1 MHRTTAS
8 RALSDLNLTILLALR
23 SGLSLDKTR
32 SHLEAADPRT
42 HAGNI
47 PGFHLDE
54 AAPDIGQ
61 LTAATAR
68 SYLEILARIA
78 HIAECELSYLKNTVL
93 GAPRE
98 RLVRTL
104 FNCDPDDA
112 GYSELKLPVVREV
125 FNRLLEISARC
136 EIPWAEMVRRL
147 KKANG
152 HKMVGKLFSSPE
164 IEVETPRTLE
174 DILADMTLGRPV
186 LRHYQQEIVA
196 SFLKSSLDRS
206 RMHVIALPTGGG
218 KTLVANECVDRYLK
232 AHEDFKVLWLAP
244 NWVLLEQAAIN
255 MAACFGRKD
264 ELRYAGNGRKLL
276 GLERYN
282 RNDRE
287 ARVIYATLQSWYR
300 GGDGVFSC
308 PTDRLMVVYD
318 ESHWGLGSTM
328 LRNVFKKYLGKTSM
342 LGLSATPRDSV
353 KTQLLLPHYSF
364 ADLLKMGHLAEPRI
378 DQIDTGVV
386 WSPSFHAGSPFLTQ
400 QCLAVLG
407 DNAERNRLVVD
418 TIARRL
424 SEFRKVLVFACNRA
438 HADLLNNMLGL
449 RHVACAPYHTGVD
462 RAQRAESLKNFK
474 TGAVKVLISVNMA
487 VHGVDIPE
495 IDCIVM
501 ARPTESAALCAQMVG
516 RGARTTPDKKAF
528 HILEFTDNLA
538 AYIDRIIY
546 SRDLYSAAAAP
557 GLPAAAARQRPR
569 HFEPGKV
576 VFQQLT
582 GIPGVEG
589 LQYTVDHSFGVEI
602 ELTALPGPHG
612 EIVPTMEQAHWHR
625 IARALIGCVTGAGV
639 DMSEEPTDYHE
650 GDPARW
656 HLEQDSSCGWEI
668 ISPPLRNQAGF
679 NELYRVFKAV
689 KNLVEN
695 SRELLVDF
703 SCGLHITLSTKLNDD
718 AKLAGFLR
726 RVQRLEPGLFT
737 LVKPSRLYK
746 TSRYGYKISAPYGY
760 CLPVR
765 TYTVDEPGSFES
777 WSTSRYSSVNVCKA
791 RLSDYNLI
799 EVRMH
804 HGSVDYLEIIPWIS
818 LWMHIFN
825 SSRFAWCGAGCNEK
839 VFPRG
844 DSFVGPEMVEND
856 DILSL
861 IENEKIAVDNLL
873 KTALLEKRRAM
884 RPFWE
889 NALPER
895 VEAWDNA
902 GWYDVS

>member
-8 RALSDLNLTILLALR
+8 RALSDLNLTIKLALR
-23 SGLSLDKTR
+23 SGLSLDKTK
-32 SHLEAADPRT
+32 SLLEAAHPKT
-42 HAGNI
+42 HAGNV
-47 PGFHLDE
+47 LDLDVNGTS
-54 AAPDIGQ
+54 PDIGQ

-78 HIAECELSYLKNTVL
+78 HIAACEPSYVKRMVL
-93 GAPRE
+93 GAPRA

-104 FNCDPDDA
+104 FTCDPDDE

-125 FNRLLEISARC
+125 FNRLLEISVGY
-136 EIPWAEMVRRL
+136 ETPWAEVARRL
-147 KKANG
+147 EKAKG
-152 HKMVGKLFSSPE
+152 HTKVGKLFSSPE
-164 IEVETPRTLE
+164 IEMETPRTLE
-174 DILADMTLGRPV
+174 DILGDMTLGKPELRP
-186 LRHYQQEIVA
+186 YQQEIVD
-196 SFLKSSLDRS
+196 SFLKSSPDRS
-206 RMHVIALPTGGG
+206 RMNVIALPTGGG

-232 AHEDFKVLWLAP
+232 EHPDFRVLWLAP

-276 GLERYN
+276 GLERYS
-282 RNDRE
+282 RKDKK
-287 ARVIYATLQSWYR
+287 ARITYATLHSWYR

-328 LRNVFKKYLGKTSM
+328 LRSVFKKYLGKTSM
-342 LGLSATPRDSV
+342 LGLSATPRDSG

-364 ADLLKMGHLAEPRI
+364 ADLLKMGHLAEPMI

-386 WSPSFHAGSPFLTQ
+386 WSPSFHAGSQFLTQ
-400 QCLAVLG
+400 QCLGVLG

-418 TIARRL
+418 TIAGRL
-424 SEFRKVLVFACNRA
+424 GEFRRVLVFACNRK
-438 HADLLNNMLGL
+438 HADILNKMLGL
-449 RHVACAPYHTGVD
+449 RHVACAAYHTGVD
-462 RAQRAESLKNFK
+462 RGQRAERLKNFK
-474 TGAVKVLISVNMA
+474 TGAVKVLVSVNMA
-487 VHGVDIPE
+487 IHGVDIPE

-516 RGARTTPDKKAF
+516 RGARTTPDKKLF

-538 AYIDRIIY
+538 AYIDKIMHCRDIY
-546 SRDLYSAAAAP
+546 PALATAGRPSAAT
-557 GLPAAAARQRPR
+557 RQRPQ
-569 HFEPGKV
+569 HFEPSKV

-612 EIVPTMEQAHWHR
+612 EIVPNMEHALWHR
-625 IARALIGCVTGAGV
+625 IAKALIGCVIGAGV

-650 GDPARW
+650 GDPGRW

-679 NELYRVFKAV
+679 SELHRVFQAV
-689 KNLVEN
+689 SKLVEN
-695 SRELLVDF
+695 SRELMVDF

-765 TYTVDEPGSFES
+765 TYAVDEPGSFDS
-777 WSTSRYSSVNVCKA
+777 WSTSRYCSVNVCKA
-791 RLSDYNLI
+791 RASDYNLI

-825 SSRFAWCGAGCNEK
+825 SSRFAWCGDGCNGK

-861 IENEKIAVDNLL
+861 IKNEEIAVDNLL
-873 KTALLEKRRAM
+873 LSALLEKRRAM

-902 GWYDVS
+902 GWYDVG